1 MSSKKFFRLQLAF
14 LAVSLA
20 IVLFPL
26 SSHFPAPIRILCSLI
41 VLITTLPLPGF
52 HSTFLLENIFRQRFS
67 FLERLNIAALIAIL
81 FLPFCLSI
89 EYTATGIISTTMPLL
104 NAGIILLLSRK
115 YIPALLPIPSFSI
128 VRKTSIFP
136 TAVVAAIAYTALTT
150 ALVTAYYPLPDS
162 DPYYWLAT
170 IEQTLNTNTPTPLH
184 LYRPLFSILAFI
196 FHQTAHVDLYAFFK
210 YVLPFLTPLVLLP
223 AMLIAR
229 RFPTKLQQLAILL
242 LPLASASFIIYLEL
256 PIPQAVTNITACFFI
271 FFLLYSWFERK
282 TFFYFFGGVSFFVSY
297 FYHEI
302 SILFFLP
309 WFLITL
315 IYYRRELWKW
325 ITENRLSSTLAAI
338 LLFSYSPALLPM
350 YGFIKNWLNRTW
362 SIMTL
367 WQTNLTFP
375 LSYVNIDGKAVGWE
389 NFSGVLKYYAFYVG
403 PTVSISIL
411 LLFFIFLKK
420 RTRPSTE
427 RVRKK
432 EFLVLATTFFL
443 FFSIAE
449 ILPRLFNIAL
459 LPERS
464 WGFAGL
470 FLTASV
476 PCLFRY
482 SYLQER
488 YKQWI
493 AGALILSIGMNAGA
507 ALSMNALKK
516 YLITPEQL
524 ASAEWI
530 EQKLPKESIIFTKGN
545 GSMLRTYAHVAVIET
560 EDPKLY
566 YDIHIFDALT
576 GKKQDASA
584 TLEKNYQDYLIQTSS
599 RLETWKASSSLESIP
614 EKIKHLTTLNQRTS
628 EVMNTF
634 ESFLEDETQANEYK
648 KAPKYIFYSKPSA
661 KNPYANRPYFKE
673 TSDNASPNFAF
684 DSFPDRF
691 RRVYV
696 APHEEVII
704 WKVKD

>member
-1 MSSKKFFRLQLAF
+1 MPSKKFFRLQLAL
-14 LAVSLA
+14 LAISLA

-26 SSHFPAPIRILCSLI
+26 SSYFPAPIRIICSLV
-41 VLITTLPLPGF
+41 VLITVLPLPGF
-52 HSTFLLENIFRQRFS
+52 HSTFLLEKIFRQRFS
-67 FLERLNIAALIAIL
+67 FLERLNIAALIALL
-81 FLPFCLSI
+81 FLPFCLSL
-89 EYTATGIISTTMPLL
+89 EYTATGIISKTLPLL
-104 NAGIILLLSRK
+104 NAGIILLFSRK

-128 VRKTSIFP
+128 IRKASIFP
-136 TAVVAAIAYTALTT
+136 VAAVAAIAYTALTA
-150 ALVTAYYPLPDS
+150 ALVTAFYPLPDS

-223 AMLIAR
+223 AVLIAR
-229 RFPTKLQQLAILL
+229 RFPKKLQQLAILL

-282 TFFYFFGGVSFFVSY
+282 TFFYFFGGIAFFVSY

-315 IYYRRELWKW
+315 VYYRGELQKW
-325 ITENRLSSTLAAI
+325 IIENKLSSTLAAI
-338 LLFSYSPALLPM
+338 LLLSYSPALLPM

-367 WQTNLTFP
+367 WQTNPTFP

-389 NFSGVLKYYAFYVG
+389 NFFGVLKYYAFYVG

-411 LLFFIFLKK
+411 LLFFVFLKG
-420 RTRPSTE
+420 RTKQSTE
-427 RVRKK
+427 RMHKK

-470 FLTASV
+470 FLSASV
-476 PCLFRY
+476 PYLFRY
-482 SYLQER
+482 SHLQER
-488 YKQWI
+488 YKQWV
-493 AGALILSIGMNAGA
+493 AGALILSVGMNVGA

-530 EQKLPKESIIFTKGN
+530 QQKLPRESIIFTKGN
-545 GSMLRTYAHVAVIET
+545 SSMLRTYAHVAVIET

-566 YDIHIFDALT
+566 YDIHVFDALA
-576 GKKQDASA
+576 GKEENDSVAF
-584 TLEKNYQDYLIQTSS
+584 EKSYQEYLIQTDSL
-599 RLETWKASSSLESIP
+599 LETWKASSSLESIP
-614 EKIKHLTTLNQRTS
+614 EKIKHLTILNQQTS
-628 EVMNTF
+628 EITKTL
-634 ESFLEDETQANEYK
+634 EGFLENESR
-648 KAPKYIFYSKPSA
+648 ASKYERVPQYVFYSKPST

-684 DSFPDRF
+684 DSFPNRF
-691 RRVYV
+691 KRVYV
-696 APHEEVII
+696 APHEAVII